1 MEVQFSRICIIGSGI
16 IGGSIAKRLSK
27 LGVDVIGISNSIPE
41 NASMYYSDF
50 IDLKNLDKI
59 PDVDL
64 FILTSPLSTYD
75 FWLSKLGDKIILEC
89 GSVKIDLPENIIKTH
104 PIAGSDKS
112 GFAYSD
118 EDLFASRRVIIS
130 SNMSQKN
137 IDIARRFWGMF
148 SPSDMINMPDDEHN
162 KIYAYISHFPQLL
175 CFAMRKLLSSEGVL
189 LDDKYNVALRLMNS
203 SPSIWVNKGE
213 IFDCNKRYIKTAI
226 DEFYNKSLQYN
237 NCEDQSIGNFIEKIS
252 YLCLKTGDKY
262 QNYAG
267 RGFDDFISI
276 ARNNETMKHEYLSKL
291 MIYINEIMDI

>member
-1 MEVQFSRICIIGSGI
+1 MEGQFSRICVIGSGI
-16 IGGSIAKRLSK
+16 MGGSIAKRLSK
-27 LGVDVIGISNSIPE
+27 LGVEVIGISNSIPE

-50 IDLKNLDKI
+50 IELKNFDKI

-64 FILTSPLSTYD
+64 FILASPLSTYD

-89 GSVKIDLPENIIKTH
+89 GSVKIDLPENVIKTH

-112 GFAYSD
+112 GFGYSD
-118 EDLFASRRVIIS
+118 EDLFANRRVIIS
-130 SNMSQKN
+130 SDMSQKN

-175 CFAMRKLLSSEGVL
+175 CFAIKRF
-189 LDDKYNVALRLMNS
+189 LDDFDLKLDERYKLALRLMSS
-203 SPSIWVNKGE
+203 SPSIWINKGE

-237 NCEDQSIGNFIEKIS
+237 NSNDQSIADFIETIS

-267 RGFDDFISI
+267 RGFDDFVSI
-276 ARNNETMKHEYLSKL
+276 ARNNEAMKHEYLSKL
-291 MIYINEIMDI
+291 MIYVNEIMDI